1 MGKVSY
7 TLYLIHELIV
17 VWAQRDTYNV
27 LLDNGVGP
35 ELGLLYV
42 WLIFTPV
49 LLLAAWVLEILVDT
63 PAKKFSNEIDVQC
76 RLKRPPV
83 PKTFTD
89 DTEEEVDDEDYYSC
103 WRFSKR
109 IWPIFA
115 MIAWLLFVL
124 ITTEIFI
131 RVHQHRGVV

>member
-1 MGKVSY
+1 
-7 TLYLIHELIV
+7 LIV

-35 ELGLLYV
+35 EIGLLYV

-49 LLLAAWVLEILVDT
+49 LLIASWVLEILVDT

-89 DTEEEVDDEDYYSC
+89 DTEEEVDDSDYYSC

-109 IWPIFA
+109 IWPIFV

-131 RVHQHRGVV
+131 RTH